1 MTHPMLNFFGLE
13 GSRKLHVDAYY
24 PTGSELSV
32 CCIECRKVRHHK
44 NSVKGNVRATLSKIR
59 KNAFYE
65 GSLAISSGS
74 EWPEA
79 IEVTAKPPLI
89 RADVV
94 EKMLQAGISGF
105 NPIATDLTIDTDR
118 SLKRTSPEYF
128 HLEVTG
134 KVEVRFPEHEVMI
147 CPGCLCF
154 IGNFGHKLMVP
165 DLKSWSGDDLVMT
178 SNVKTG
184 FVLTT
189 RKLIDLAKSENWKSF
204 EFGST
209 IPHVLVRLFETDDWL
224 VDISERTQ
232 TAYPQLF
239 DKS

>member
-1 MTHPMLNFFGLE
+1 MLNFFGLE

-79 IEVTAKPPLI
+79 IEVKAKPPLI